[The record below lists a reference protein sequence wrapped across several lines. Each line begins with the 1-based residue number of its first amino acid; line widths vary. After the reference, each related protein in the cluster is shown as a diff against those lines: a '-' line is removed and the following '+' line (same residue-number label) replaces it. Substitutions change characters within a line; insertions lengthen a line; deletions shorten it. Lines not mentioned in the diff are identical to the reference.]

1 LLKNFYLDI
10 LFLTNTPPCIKNPFE
25 SFARYLANSANIRRD
40 LIFVGD
46 NSTPN
51 TEDKNLKDF
60 SVQITLMPYQILI
73 FPLGFLNKI
82 TYINSS
88 HIAQLNNEDIRFV
101 NTH

>member
-1 LLKNFYLDI
+1 M
-10 LFLTNTPPCIKNPFE
+10 
-25 SFARYLANSANIRRD
+25 FARYLANSANIRRD

-82 TYINSS
+82 KYINSS